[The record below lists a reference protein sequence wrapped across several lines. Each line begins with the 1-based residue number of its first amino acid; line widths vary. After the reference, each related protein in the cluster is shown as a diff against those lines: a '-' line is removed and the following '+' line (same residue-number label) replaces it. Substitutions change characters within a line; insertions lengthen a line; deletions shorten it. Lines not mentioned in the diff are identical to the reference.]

1 MQATLG
7 INDKECETK
16 EYFDWDFVSGKK
28 LAIWQPMKKNYH
40 KITIHAYNSV
50 ASIEIQVEWFLIFL
64 HHQFYE
70 NFLIS
75 LEKLNVVLES
85 FKKLSGS

>member
-1 MQATLG
+1 MSNILQNGNATY
-7 INDKECETK
+7 NCAKWTHMC
-16 EYFDWDFVSGKK
+16 
-28 LAIWQPMKKNYH
+28 WQHPG
-40 KITIHAYNSV
+40 AV
-50 ASIEIQVEWFLIFL
+50 ASIEIQVEWFPIFL
-64 HHQFYE
+64 HHQFHG

>member
-1 MQATLG
+1 MLHIIVQNGPTHW
-7 INDKECETK
+7 C
-16 EYFDWDFVSGKK
+16 
-28 LAIWQPMKKNYH
+28 WQHPG
-40 KITIHAYNSV
+40 AV
-50 ASIEIQVEWFLIFL
+50 ASIEIQVEWFPIFL
-64 HHQFYE
+64 HHQFHG

>member
-1 MQATLG
+1 M
-7 INDKECETK
+7 C
-16 EYFDWDFVSGKK
+16 
-28 LAIWQPMKKNYH
+28 WQHPG
-40 KITIHAYNSV
+40 AV

>member
-1 MQATLG
+1 MPLPWKST
-7 INDKECETK
+7 T
-16 EYFDWDFVSGKK
+16 
-28 LAIWQPMKKNYH
+28 
-40 KITIHAYNSV
+40 ITV

-85 FKKLSGS
+85 FEKLSGS